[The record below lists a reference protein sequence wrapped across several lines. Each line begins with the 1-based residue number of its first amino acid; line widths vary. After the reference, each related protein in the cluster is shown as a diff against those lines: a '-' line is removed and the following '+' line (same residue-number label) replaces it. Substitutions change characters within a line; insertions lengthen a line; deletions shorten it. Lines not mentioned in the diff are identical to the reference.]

1 MLKLTLSVDSLHF
14 FLKTIVFLFIVTEN
28 TVMPEEGSG
37 NLLEH
42 LLFFLPAEVQS
53 CQRPHRLEVA
63 GPGFKSL
70 TIWWQAQLEI
80 HLFQD

>member
-1 MLKLTLSVDSLHF
+1 MWMLKLTLSVDSLHF

-42 LLFFLPAEVQS
+42 LLFIFSPS
-53 CQRPHRLEVA
+53 
-63 GPGFKSL
+63 
-70 TIWWQAQLEI
+70 
-80 HLFQD
+80 